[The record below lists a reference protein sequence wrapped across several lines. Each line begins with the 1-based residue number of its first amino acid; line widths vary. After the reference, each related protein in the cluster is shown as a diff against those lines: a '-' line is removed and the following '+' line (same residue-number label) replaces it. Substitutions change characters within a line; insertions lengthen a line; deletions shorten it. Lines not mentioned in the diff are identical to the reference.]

1 MNGYRERLA
10 NTQSHYSNY
19 NLPQGCSFERAVELK
34 KLNQSTGMSKS
45 DPPRSIYIP
54 YRVIRDIDGTS
65 KSYHFNSKA

>member
-1 MNGYRERLA
+1 
-10 NTQSHYSNY
+10 
-19 NLPQGCSFERAVELK
+19 
-34 KLNQSTGMSKS
+34 MSKS